1 MNLNIRAGLWLKN
14 SQGKSVF
21 SFHPLP
27 MFTMGNFLC
36 SSVGSLSL
44 FLALSCPGDVAQ
56 LYRKSSISISASTG
70 LGLGLGL
77 VSFLMH

>member
-1 MNLNIRAGLWLKN
+1 
-14 SQGKSVF
+14 
-21 SFHPLP
+21 